1 MRPSRAREP
10 HTSIDSRLVRAGAAC
25 QPACGGSPRTRTPGW
40 CTCLEGGQ
48 VTSGGVRWERAHD
61 LRAAGGWSY
70 PPTGAFAATCALHA
84 TWETVGEGVLQRDSR
99 YHGCLSPRLFSLF
112 SLRLLRRRVC
122 QLLPQHPALGRPR
135 VFNQREP
142 VVIRGPRAQSPC
154 NSKPVQFKARSKTNA
169 GAHHFKAH
177 AATQSP

>member
-1 MRPSRAREP
+1 MPASLRWFTTNEDA
-10 HTSIDSRLVRAGAAC
+10 RLVHLPG
-25 QPACGGSPRTRTPGW
+25 GGSGD
-40 CTCLEGGQ
+40 LGGGQ
-48 VTSGGVRWERAHD
+48 VGTSSRPASGRGVELPPHRRFCRD
-61 LRAAGGWSY
+61 LRAACNLGDI
-70 PPTGAFAATCALHA
+70 
-84 TWETVGEGVLQRDSR
+84 GEGVLQRDSR